1 MEKPVLP
8 EFPADG
14 AEGVA
19 KSQGPLGVPG
29 GTPRIEATAFGEV
42 VGPEGDEGEQRQ
54 QGRHGAGDGLHW
66 RSTPR
71 WRRAWGPSAPPPSPL
86 SPAPPPPPH
95 HSRA

>member
-1 MEKPVLP
+1 LKKPVLP

-19 KSQGPLGVPG
+19 KSQAPLGVPG

-54 QGRHGAGDGLHW
+54 QGRRDAGDGLAGA
-66 RSTPR
+66 
-71 WRRAWGPSAPPPSPL
+71 RRQGGGGPL
-86 SPAPPPPPH
+86 
-95 HSRA
+95 RR